1 MSDSQI
7 TIVSNRLPVSP
18 VQNEDGRWILQ
29 ASNGGLVSALDPIL
43 RKRGGNWVGWSG
55 YAGSMPP
62 EMQNAFATASQ
73 ERGYTLKP
81 VAMTQSEISG
91 YYSGFSNQTIWPLFH
106 NMVGRCIFEKRHWR
120 AYRQVNE
127 TFASVLLD
135 FARDGKEIW
144 VHDYHLMLV
153 AKALREKGGQAK
165 LGFFLHIPFPPPDTY
180 MLIPW
185 RREIMSALVEYDL
198 LGFQTPQDLTNFR
211 NCAAQLNVV
220 ESGSTCHITRTF
232 QPERRGNQ
240 SDRRRDRRNNADPRG
255 EHTPVCNAFPIS
267 IDFDKINHL
276 SKADE
281 TRELVNRLAE
291 DLSGQKI
298 IFGAERLDYTK
309 GLLHRMRAYRC
320 LLREHPEL
328 HRKITFLQYV
338 VPGRESI
345 PEYSLLRNEIE
356 HLVGEIEGEFSRPG
370 WAPLQYMYRKLKLE
384 ELVAFYSF
392 CDIALI
398 TPVKDGM
405 NLVAKEFCAARSDE
419 DGILIL
425 SEFAGAADEFRE
437 SALLVNPYSE
447 EALAATI
454 YEACTMPEKQRKER
468 MQRLRDQVSHS
479 TIYDWV
485 DSFLDTLSRI
495 EPSGSGAC

>member
-1 MSDSQI
+1 MSDSRI

-18 VQNEDGRWILQ
+18 VQKDDGRWKLQ

-55 YAGSMPP
+55 HAGSMPP
-62 EMQNAFATASQ
+62 GMQDAFVTTSQ

-81 VAMTQSEISG
+81 VAMTQSEITG

-106 NMVGRCIFEKRHWR
+106 NMVGRCIFEKRHWA

-127 TFASVLLD
+127 KFASVLLD
-135 FARDGKEIW
+135 YARDGKEIW

-153 AKALREKGGQAK
+153 AKELREKGGRAK

-185 RREIMSALVEYDL
+185 RREILSALLEYDL
-198 LGFQTPQDLTNFR
+198 LGFQTSQDLTNFR
-211 NCAAQLNVV
+211 DCAAQLNVI
-220 ESGSTCHITRTF
+220 ESGHNGYATGPLES
-232 QPERRGNQ
+232 ERRG
-240 SDRRRDRRNNADPRG
+240 DPKNNAGPQDT
-255 EHTPVCNAFPIS
+255 HTPVCNAFPIS
-267 IDFDKINHL
+267 IDFEKINHL
-276 SKADE
+276 SKSDE
-281 TRELVNRLAE
+281 TRDLVNRLAG

-309 GLLHRMRAYRC
+309 GLLHRMRGYRR

-345 PEYSLLRNEIE
+345 PEYSLLRNDIE
-356 HLVGEIEGEFSRPG
+356 HLVGEIEGEFNRPG
-370 WAPLQYMYRKLKLE
+370 WAPIQYMYRKLNLK
-384 ELVAFYSF
+384 ELVAFYRF

-398 TPVKDGM
+398 TPLKDGM

-419 DGILIL
+419 DGLLIL
-425 SEFAGAADEFRE
+425 SEFAGAANEFRE
-437 SALLVNPYSE
+437 GALLVNPYSE
-447 EALAATI
+447 EAMADII
-454 YEACTMPEKQRKER
+454 YEACTMPEDQRKKR
-468 MQRLRDQVSHS
+468 MQGLRNQVRHS
-479 TIYDWV
+479 TIYHWV
-485 DSFLDTLSRI
+485 DSFLETLSAVERTDSDTL
-495 EPSGSGAC
+495 